1 MKKFYFRLYTV
12 NNNFK
17 KQFLSISFLFFLMLY
32 TGTHA
37 NAQCP
42 VVNVTPATSCG
53 GVAGAGPCN
62 LLTASGNAD
71 TYVWS
76 PLAGLYTNCTHTIPY
91 TGTNTTTVYAAP
103 TFYTEYTVTG
113 TILASGCSTTATAR
127 VNYTP
132 PAPIVTPNPA
142 VICLGDPAIKLKVL
156 STPNTAQFCSGPL
169 NIPVAD
175 NNPAGASNNIAVS
188 GLPANSTITEIN
200 VTINMTHTRIGNMVF
215 VLRAPNGQILN
226 LDYHLTAS
234 GGTGPTTGF
243 VNTIISSA
251 GITALSAGVNPYTGT
266 FKPDLFGPGGGG
278 GFGAGGPTGM
288 LPTATTWAPLYSVPN
303 GNWTLGF
310 YDGIT
315 GDVGILTSWCLGIN
329 YTLGIL
335 PATPAV
341 WTPAA
346 GLFMDPAA
354 TIPYIA
360 GTQRDSVWARPTPA
374 GVYSYQVTTQGLP
387 PTLCTTAT
395 NFVSNNS
402 NSTITFNVKNNHP
415 YPIRMLQIDS
425 RTLAAGTALV
435 YAYYKTSAIN
445 GPPGA
450 ISAANGWVQFGAA
463 AITGTGSAVQPFIS
477 NLQFV
482 IPAGASYGICLQAIT
497 ITNAP
502 NLSYSTLSPGN
513 YSFNDGGCEIIT
525 GTNIGYSGINIP
537 SAPTITPAGFIG
549 AVHFA
554 QASPTCT
561 SPPRTVVV
569 TVGQAI
575 SITQQPV
582 NQAVCVGNSAGFSV
596 AMAGAGPFIYQWQ
609 QSSSSAG
616 PWTNIVNGGI
626 FSGALTNTL
635 LINTPPVTMSGYLFR
650 VSVNGGSGCSG
661 ATSAAALLTVYT
673 LPNIV
678 ITANPLIIGPG
689 QTTTIFSTVTP
700 NPAATYTWYYN
711 GTVLPGATA
720 DTLLVDISGL
730 GDYQLKVTDVNGC
743 TDLSNI
749 ITIVHSF
756 ALTLFTYPNPS
767 AGMFQ
772 VRYYSETNSALQ
784 RSLTVYNNRGERIS
798 TQTFTQTIPYQ
809 KIDIDI
815 RAHGKGLYW
824 IELRDAGGKRL
835 AVNRAVVQ

>member
-1 MKKFYFRLYTV
+1 
-12 NNNFK
+12 
-17 KQFLSISFLFFLMLY
+17 
-32 TGTHA
+32 
-37 NAQCP
+37 
-42 VVNVTPATSCG
+42 
-53 GVAGAGPCN
+53 
-62 LLTASGNAD
+62 
-71 TYVWS
+71 
-76 PLAGLYTNCTHTIPY
+76 
-91 TGTNTTTVYAAP
+91 
-103 TFYTEYTVTG
+103 
-113 TILASGCSTTATAR
+113 
-127 VNYTP
+127 
-132 PAPIVTPNPA
+132 
-142 VICLGDPAIKLKVL
+142 
-156 STPNTAQFCSGPL
+156 
-169 NIPVAD
+169 
-175 NNPAGASNNIAVS
+175 
-188 GLPANSTITEIN
+188 
-200 VTINMTHTRIGNMVF
+200 
-215 VLRAPNGQILN
+215 
-226 LDYHLTAS
+226 
-234 GGTGPTTGF
+234 
-243 VNTIISSA
+243 
-251 GITALSAGVNPYTGT
+251 
-266 FKPDLFGPGGGG
+266 
-278 GFGAGGPTGM
+278 
-288 LPTATTWAPLYSVPN
+288 
-303 GNWTLGF
+303 
-310 YDGIT
+310 
-315 GDVGILTSWCLGIN
+315 
-329 YTLGIL
+329 
-335 PATPAV
+335 
-341 WTPAA
+341 
-346 GLFMDPAA
+346 MDPAA

-561 SPPRTVVV
+561 SPSRTVVV

-582 NQAVCVGNSAGFSV
+582 NQAVCVGNSASFSV
-596 AMAGAGPFIYQWQ
+596 AMSGTGPFIYQWQ

-626 FSGALTNTL
+626 FSGALTATL
-635 LINTPPVTMSGYLFR
+635 LINTPPVTMNGYLFR
-650 VSVNGGSGCSG
+650 VAVNGGSGCSG
-661 ATSAAALLTVYT
+661 ATSNAALLTVYT
-673 LPNIV
+673 LPDIV

-824 IELRDAGGKRL
+824 IELRDAAGKRL